1 MKKLFVLAT
10 TAFILAACGG
20 DRGGQSQSST
30 LRQPV
35 SSRADTIIYQV
46 WMTDGYGRSLPI
58 IDSLG
63 AAGELSPLR
72 LEYYRGIAYVNIGQ
86 RQKSIDCFRRVIADE
101 NPPAADFDFYI
112 SAGTCLAEGLLSR
125 EDCEGALSTALAIE
139 DKVRNTGYGL
149 SLDIQRLYTAIGLCQ
164 IKLQRPTEA
173 AESFER
179 AYHYVRQSIAADST
193 GQQLPAAIATLQ
205 SIAGGNLNANH
216 AQEAEKW
223 FNREDSLL
231 AVYGTNPAANHR
243 YMEVFRSGI
252 MLGRAQTAQALG
264 RSAEAASH
272 YADFVASGYGQSDNG
287 RLSSC
292 DYLMAASRYAEAAEN
307 YTVLDRYMVQGHLQ
321 MDLDNISIFM
331 NKLRANYYAGRR
343 DSALRVAMQIA
354 GAYDSALVRQ
364 KHSDAAELAT
374 IYDTQGKERQI
385 ALQQAELSQERWIG
399 TMIAMALITA
409 FFIIY
414 IWFRRRAQQR
424 LAAAHAQL
432 QTAYDQLEE
441 TTAAKERIESELR
454 IARNIQMSMVPG
466 VFPDYP
472 NLDMYASMTPAKEV
486 GGDLYGYVIQGEQL
500 YFCIGD
506 VSGKGV
512 PASLFM
518 AQCTRLFQTLAKE
531 GMMPTDIAF
540 RMNNELAENNDSNM
554 FVTMFIGLVNL
565 RQGSLDF
572 CNCGH
577 NFPIIDG
584 QFFEMDYQNMP
595 LGLWEN
601 YTFQGECIEDIRSR
615 QILIYTD
622 GLNEAENRDHKCL
635 GDNQLLQLMSGATQ
649 QSARQVIDM
658 LNEAVDRFRD
668 GAEPSDDLTLMCL
681 RVH

>member
-20 DRGGQSQSST
+20 DRGGQSKSST

-58 IDSLG
+58 IDSLA

-577 NFPIIDG
+577 NIPIIDG

>member
-112 SAGTCLAEGLLSR
+112 SAGTCLAEGMLSR
-125 EDCEGALSTALAIE
+125 EDCEDALSTALAIE

-252 MLGRAQTAQALG
+252 MLGRAQTAQA
-264 RSAEAASH
+264 
-272 YADFVASGYGQSDNG
+272 Q
-287 RLSSC
+287 
-292 DYLMAASRYAEAAEN
+292 
-307 YTVLDRYMVQGHLQ
+307 
-321 MDLDNISIFM
+321 
-331 NKLRANYYAGRR
+331 RR
-343 DSALRVAMQIA
+343 Q
-354 GAYDSALVRQ
+354 
-364 KHSDAAELAT
+364 AT
-374 IYDTQGKERQI
+374 
-385 ALQQAELSQERWIG
+385 
-399 TMIAMALITA
+399 MLI
-409 FFIIY
+409 
-414 IWFRRRAQQR
+414 
-424 LAAAHAQL
+424 L
-432 QTAYDQLEE
+432 
-441 TTAAKERIESELR
+441 
-454 IARNIQMSMVPG
+454 
-466 VFPDYP
+466 
-472 NLDMYASMTPAKEV
+472 
-486 GGDLYGYVIQGEQL
+486 
-500 YFCIGD
+500 
-506 VSGKGV
+506 
-512 PASLFM
+512 
-518 AQCTRLFQTLAKE
+518 
-531 GMMPTDIAF
+531 
-540 RMNNELAENNDSNM
+540 
-554 FVTMFIGLVNL
+554 
-565 RQGSLDF
+565 
-572 CNCGH
+572 
-577 NFPIIDG
+577 
-584 QFFEMDYQNMP
+584 
-595 LGLWEN
+595 
-601 YTFQGECIEDIRSR
+601 
-615 QILIYTD
+615 
-622 GLNEAENRDHKCL
+622 
-635 GDNQLLQLMSGATQ
+635 
-649 QSARQVIDM
+649 
-658 LNEAVDRFRD
+658 
-668 GAEPSDDLTLMCL
+668 
-681 RVH
+681 

>member
-20 DRGGQSQSST
+20 DRGGQSKSST

-58 IDSLG
+58 IDSLA

-125 EDCEGALSTALAIE
+125 EDCEGALSTALVIE

-577 NFPIIDG
+577 NIPIIDG

>member
-58 IDSLG
+58 IDSLA

-112 SAGTCLAEGLLSR
+112 SAGTCLAEGMLSR

-414 IWFRRRAQQR
+414 IWIRRRAQQR

-565 RQGSLDF
+565 RQSSLDF

-577 NFPIIDG
+577 NIPIIDG